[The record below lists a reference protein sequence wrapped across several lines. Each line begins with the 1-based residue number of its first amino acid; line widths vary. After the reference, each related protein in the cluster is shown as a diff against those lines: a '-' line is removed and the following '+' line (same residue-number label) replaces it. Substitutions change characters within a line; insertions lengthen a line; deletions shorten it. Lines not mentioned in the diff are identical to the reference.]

1 MTSAPS
7 PELPLVRASLY
18 EAGTLLLIVPNRPR
32 ANVPVRERL

>member
-7 PELPLVRASLY
+7 PELPLVRASLH
-18 EAGTLLLIVPNRPR
+18 EPGTVVLIGPNRPV